1 MTPATKTAQDKN
13 TEVSQR
19 SEFIEAL
26 EKSMGNG
33 GTDFVR
39 LIAEQAQPSTGR
51 NRKRREAFFNTQ
63 FSICIERARY
73 FTESFKQTEGEP
85 QVIRMAKAFRHYL
98 QNVTLVLD
106 DADLFAGYS
115 GGKMLCSQIFPELSA
130 AYLDEDAWEEAG
142 NFNINPVQISNE
154 EIDELKEMAPYWQGK
169 SLQDYYANMKPHND
183 DHVHQRGLIFAYNM
197 LAGIGHM
204 IVDIERGLKH
214 GLRSIHDEALQK
226 VESLQQNPEDALT
239 PRKIAFYKA
248 VTIAIDGVIA
258 YAQRCGDHAEDLAQ
272 TETAGHRRAE
282 LLRISEACRWVPEH
296 PARNF
301 FEAMQCMLFML
312 VANQMESCE
321 ISICPGRMD
330 QFLYPIFRKDI
341 EEGTITRQEVVEL
354 LENFQIRIG
363 QSSWLYSGRQQGSL
377 FYPKRGNLVTITLS
391 GKDKEGHDLTNE
403 LTYLIM
409 HAHANNRLGHPTLAV
424 RLHENSPGALREAC
438 ARLVGTGS
446 GQPGIMNDEV
456 MIPALTRLGYEEDD
470 AYEYADIGCIEMG
483 TAGTSIGPV
492 SIGFV
497 NLAKCLELAL
507 HNGRC
512 PIYGEQVGPETGDAR
527 TFQSYGEILDAYARQ
542 VHFAMTQFN
551 QSVSAIEMGHEL
563 LRPLPFMSSITDNSM
578 ESGLD
583 LTNGG
588 SKYYFAGI
596 EGIGV
601 ADIADSLAAIKKL
614 VFEEQ
619 KITMQELVDALA
631 SNFVNNE
638 RLRLMLLN
646 GAPKFGNDDDFA
658 DEIAREG
665 CTVFLKEVKNHR
677 DYWGSVYNPGIWS
690 IELAMILGSSVG
702 ALPSGRYAFESLTEG
717 VSPSRGCDRRGP
729 TASVKSVAKLDHHLM
744 ENGSIF
750 NMKFN
755 PDTFKD
761 ENIDKFIDIMK
772 TYFDLG
778 GFQMQFTVVDR
789 QTLLEARET
798 PEKYRDLVVR
808 VAGYSAYFVEQ
819 SPRVQEHIIERTEHC

>member
-1 MTPATKTAQDKN
+1 MTPATKTAQDN
-13 TEVSQR
+13 TAATSPR

-26 EKSMGNG
+26 EKSPGDG
-33 GTDFVR
+33 STDFVR
-39 LIAEQAQPSTGR
+39 FIAGQPEPSTER
-51 NRKRREAFFNTQ
+51 NRLRREAFFNTQ
-63 FSICIERARY
+63 FSICVERARY

-85 QVIRMAKAFRHYL
+85 QVLRMAKAFRTYL
-98 QNVTLVLD
+98 ENVTIILD
-106 DADLFAGYS
+106 DNDLFAGYS

-130 AYLDEDAWEEAG
+130 AYLDEEAWEEAG
-142 NFNINPVQISNE
+142 NFNINPVEISDE
-154 EIDELKEMAPYWQGK
+154 EIAELKEMAPYWRGK
-169 SLQDYYANMKPHND
+169 SLQEFYGNMKPHND

-204 IVDIERGLKH
+204 IVDVERGLKR
-214 GLRSIHDEALQK
+214 GFKSIRDEALQK
-226 VESLQQNPEDALT
+226 AERLRKHPEDALT
-239 PRKIAFYKA
+239 PKKIAFYKA
-248 VTIAIDGVIA
+248 VATAIEGLIT
-258 YAQRCGDHAEDLAQ
+258 YAHRNADHAEQLAKK
-272 TETAGHRRAE
+272 EEDERRRAE
-282 LLRISEACRWVPEH
+282 LLRIADACRWVPEH
-296 PARNF
+296 PPRTF
-301 FEAMQCMLFML
+301 FEALQCMLLML

-321 ISICPGRMD
+321 ISVCPGRMD
-330 QFLYPIFRKDI
+330 QFLYPVYKKDI
-341 EEGTITRQEVVEL
+341 EEGTTTRQEVVEL
-354 LENFQIRIG
+354 LENLQIRLG
-363 QSSWLYSGRQQGSL
+363 QSSWLYSGRQQGIL

-391 GKDKEGHDLTNE
+391 GKDKDGRDLTNE

-424 RLHENSPGALREAC
+424 RLHKNSPDALRQAC
-438 ARLVGTGS
+438 ARLIGTGS

-456 MIPALTRLGYEEDD
+456 MIPALTRLGYEECD
-470 AYEYADIGCIEMG
+470 AYEYANIGCIEMG

-512 PIYGEQVGPETGDAR
+512 PIFGEQVGPETGDAR
-527 TFQSYGEILDAYARQ
+527 TFAGYDEVLDAYARQ

-563 LRPLPFMSSITDNSM
+563 LRPIPFMSSITDNSM
-578 ESGLD
+578 ERGLD

-588 SKYYFAGI
+588 SKYYFAGV

-601 ADIADSLAAIKKL
+601 ADVADSLAAIKKL
-614 VFEEQ
+614 VFDEQ
-619 KITMQELVDALA
+619 QITMTELVNAL
-631 SNFVNNE
+631 SGNFVDNE

-646 GAPKFGNDDDFA
+646 GAPKFGNDDDFV
-658 DEIAREG
+658 DEIARES
-665 CTVFLKEVKNHR
+665 CSVYLREVKTHR
-677 DYWGSVYNPGIWS
+677 DYWGSVYYPGIWS

-702 ALPSGRYAFESLTEG
+702 ALPSGRNAFESLTEG
-717 VSPSRGCDRRGP
+717 VSPSRGCDRCGP
-729 TASVKSVAKLDHHLM
+729 TASVKSVAKLDQHLM

-761 ENIDKFIDIMK
+761 ENIEKFIDIMK

-778 GFQMQFTVVDR
+778 GFQMQFSVVD
-789 QTLLEARET
+789 QATLLDALEN

-819 SPRVQEHIIERTEHC
+819 SPRVQDHIIERTEHC